1 MMETEPVPFSPDTLP
16 KDYQNSQSI
25 IPTQNNRIDDRGP
38 WGTQGYSKSTY
49 LDDVNAHDFEK
60 QQHMQS
66 NKSKLV
72 RESKIIS
79 STITIDT
86 V

>member
-1 MMETEPVPFSPDTLP
+1 MMGTEPIPFSPDTLP

-25 IPTQNNRIDDRGP
+25 IPTQNNRIYDRGSCSNQEY
-38 WGTQGYSKSTY
+38 TNSTY

-66 NKSKLV
+66 DKSILV
-72 RESKIIS
+72 RENKNNFFYNHNW
-79 STITIDT
+79 
-86 V
+86 